1 LWCRSEFDAVHVGPA
16 QLMLLQVGEIAPSLA
31 CSDRAGGGT
40 RRVSLAP
47 SRRSRY
53 SSGLLV
59 RRQPSLS
66 KLEIRNVSVKY
77 AGTSGRT
84 TLALSNVNLGLDPG
98 DFVVALGASGCG
110 KTTLL
115 SCLAGFMQPS
125 AGDIVLD
132 GRPVLGPG
140 AERGVVFQKHAL
152 MPWLN
157 VVENVE
163 FGLRMRGVPRSQ
175 RRAIAIDKLKLV
187 GLEKFASYPVYQ
199 ISGGM
204 QQRVGLARALASD
217 PEVMLMDEPLGALD
231 ALTREQIQEL
241 ILYLW
246 QATRKMF
253 FFITH
258 SVEEA
263 LFLATELIVMTPSP
277 GRIAHRYRL
286 DFGRRFVECRDARK
300 VKSDPAFIALRE
312 EVLELIHSTLPEHEV
327 AA

>member
-1 LWCRSEFDAVHVGPA
+1 
-16 QLMLLQVGEIAPSLA
+16 M
-31 CSDRAGGGT
+31 
-40 RRVSLAP
+40 
-47 SRRSRY
+47 
-53 SSGLLV
+53 
-59 RRQPSLS
+59 S
-66 KLEIRNVSVKY
+66 KLEVRQLSVHY
-77 AGTSGRT
+77 AGRGGQATHA
-84 TLALSNVNLGLDPG
+84 LADIDLSLDPG

-115 SCLAGFMQPS
+115 SCIAGFMQS
-125 AGDIVLD
+125 SEGEIVLD
-132 GRPVLGPG
+132 GKPVTGPG

-163 FGLRMRGVPRSQ
+163 FGLRMRGVGKPE
-175 RRAIAIDKLKLV
+175 RRAIALDKLRTV
-187 GLEKFASYPVYQ
+187 GLEKFAKAPVYQ

-241 ILYLW
+241 ILHLW
-246 QATRKMF
+246 WKTKKMF

-277 GRIAHRYRL
+277 GRIAHRYEV
-286 DFGRRFVECRDARK
+286 DFGRRFIECGNARA
-300 VKSDPAFIALRE
+300 VKSDPAFIELRE
-312 EVLELIHSTLPEHEV
+312 DILALIHSAPGGQEPLP
-327 AA
+327 AAA

>member
-1 LWCRSEFDAVHVGPA
+1 
-16 QLMLLQVGEIAPSLA
+16 
-31 CSDRAGGGT
+31 
-40 RRVSLAP
+40 
-47 SRRSRY
+47 
-53 SSGLLV
+53 
-59 RRQPSLS
+59 LS
-66 KLEIRNVSVKY
+66 KLEVRHVSVNY
-77 AGTSGRT
+77 AGSGGRS
-84 TLALSNVNLGLDPG
+84 TLALSDVNLALDPG

-115 SCLAGFMQPS
+115 SCIAGFMQPS
-125 AGDIVLD
+125 EGEIVLD
-132 GRPVLGPG
+132 GMPVIGPG

-157 VVENVE
+157 VVQNVE
-163 FGLRMRGVPRSQ
+163 FGLRMRGMPKGE
-175 RRAIAIDKLKLV
+175 RRAIALDKLGTV
-187 GLEKFASYPVYQ
+187 GLEKLADAPVYQ
-199 ISGGM
+199 LSGGM

-241 ILYLW
+241 VLKLW
-246 QATRKMF
+246 WKTRKMF

-286 DFGRRFVECRDARK
+286 DFGRRYVEGADARK
-300 VKSDPAFIALRE
+300 VKADPEFIRLRE
-312 EVLELIHSTLPEHEV
+312 DVLHLIHSAP
-327 AA
+327 AATEERAA

>member
-1 LWCRSEFDAVHVGPA
+1 
-16 QLMLLQVGEIAPSLA
+16 M
-31 CSDRAGGGT
+31 
-40 RRVSLAP
+40 
-47 SRRSRY
+47 
-53 SSGLLV
+53 
-59 RRQPSLS
+59 S
-66 KLEIRNVSVKY
+66 KLEVRNLSVNY
-77 AGTSGRT
+77 AGTGGRNT
-84 TLALSNVNLGLDPG
+84 HALSGVDLALDPG

-115 SCLAGFMQPS
+115 SCMAGFMQAS
-125 AGDIVLD
+125 AGEIVLD
-132 GRPVLGPG
+132 GKLVTGPG

-163 FGLRMRGVPRSQ
+163 FGLRMRGLRKSE
-175 RRAIAIDKLKLV
+175 RRRIALDKLNLV
-187 GLEKFASYPVYQ
+187 GLQKFTQHPIYQ

-241 ILYLW
+241 ILRLW
-246 QATRKMF
+246 WGTRKMF

-277 GRIAHRYRL
+277 GRIAHRYRV
-286 DFGRRFVECRDARK
+286 DFGRRFIECGNARA
-300 VKSDPAFIALRE
+300 VKADPRFIALRE
-312 EVLELIHSTLPEHEV
+312 EILELIQSSLPQTDLESS